1 MLTLFLRSGVERF
14 ALPASAV
21 AEVVPA
27 VPLHPPAADSAQAGL
42 LRYRGGVVPV
52 LAHGTPGGPKLSGRI
67 VIVEFPGDPPRRL
80 GLLADGVSDLKP
92 LLVTG
97 AADTRTG
104 DPELGTLVAVAD
116 GLVRLLDPAALLASL
131 DARPARIGA
140 TA

>member
-1 MLTLFLRSGVERF
+1 MLTLFLRGGAERF

-27 VPLHPPAADSAQAGL
+27 VPLHPAAADSPLAGL

-52 LAHGTPGGPKLSGRI
+52 LALGTAGGPKLSGRI
-67 VIVEFPGDPPRRL
+67 VVVEFPGDPPRRL
-80 GLLADGVSDLKP
+80 GLLADSVSDLKP

-97 AADTRTG
+97 AAYAGTESL
-104 DPELGTLVAVAD
+104 ELGTLVAVAD
-116 GLVRLLDPAALLASL
+116 GLVRMLDPATLLASL
-131 DARPARIGA
+131 DARPTPIGA

>member
-1 MLTLFLRSGVERF
+1 MLFLQSGTARF

-27 VPLHPPAADSAQAGL
+27 VPLHPPGPGAAPGLAGL

-52 LAHGTPGGPKLSGRI
+52 LALGPPGAAKLSGR
-67 VIVEFPGDPPRRL
+67 VVVVEFPGDPPRRL
-80 GLLADGVSDLKP
+80 GLLADSVSDLKP
-92 LLVTG
+92 LLATG
-97 AADTRTG
+97 AAEFAG
-104 DPELGTLVAVAD
+104 DGLGPLVAVAD

-131 DARPARIGA
+131 TPPRLTGA

>member
-1 MLTLFLRSGVERF
+1 MLTLFLRSGAERF

-27 VPLHPPAADSAQAGL
+27 VPLHPAAADPALAGL

-52 LAHGTPGGPKLSGRI
+52 LALGTAGAAKLSGRI

-80 GLLADGVSDLKP
+80 GLLADSVSDLKP
-92 LLVTG
+92 LLATG
-97 AADTRTG
+97 AAYTRTEG
-104 DPELGTLVAVAD
+104 PELGTLVAVAD

-131 DARPARIGA
+131 TPTQTGA